1 MVSSLWRRLSSR
13 GSNPSVRSVM
23 PILHSQNQIDLLVC
37 AATLPELQ
45 TFSNDLKIL
54 ELSEEKPFVLHEGRG
69 FLLTGVGI
77 PATFPTLLH
86 YLQLVHPK
94 QILNIGIAGAYPS
107 SELHIGDVV
116 MGTSEVYGDLGF
128 ELPEEPHFQS
138 LTDSRFAG
146 TLYATPFPLI
156 TPEVWEQGSKLKGR
170 GCTVNS
176 CTGTESTG
184 RLRERLFE
192 VHFESMEGAAVAQ
205 IGQRLGI
212 PVCEVRSISNIASR
226 RDMRFENIRIAL
238 HALRDYLQACQ
249 EN

>member
-1 MVSSLWRRLSSR
+1 
-13 GSNPSVRSVM
+13 M
-23 PILHSQNQIDLLVC
+23 PTARNQNQIELLIC

-54 ELSEEKPFVLHEGRG
+54 ELSEEKPFVIHEKRG

-77 PATFPTLLH
+77 PATFLTLLKC
-86 YLQLVHPK
+86 LASIQPK

-116 MGTSEVYGDLGF
+116 LGTSEVYGDLGF
-128 ELPEEPHFQS
+128 ELPEMPHFQS

-146 TLYATPFPLI
+146 TLYTDSFPLN
-156 TPEVWEQGSKLKGR
+156 TPPQWERQAVFKGR

-176 CTGTESTG
+176 CTGTETTG

-192 VHFESMEGAAVAQ
+192 AHFETMEGAAVAQ
-205 IGQRLGI
+205 IGQIQSI
-212 PVCEVRSISNIASR
+212 PVCEVRAISNIASR
-226 RDMRFENIRIAL
+226 RDMRFENIRTAL
-238 HALRDYLQACQ
+238 QALRDYLQTCQ
-249 EN
+249 EQNEAKTEADAS